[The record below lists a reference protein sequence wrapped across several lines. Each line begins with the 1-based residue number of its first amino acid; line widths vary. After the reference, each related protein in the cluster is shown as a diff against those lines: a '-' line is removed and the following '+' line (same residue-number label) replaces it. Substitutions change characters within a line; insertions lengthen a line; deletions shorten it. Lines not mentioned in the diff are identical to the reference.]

1 MRGSPAVPSPFH
13 SAGVN
18 RVPGHITMAI
28 LQQWGVGVVGEECYQ
43 RISQMQNLRG
53 GQHYT
58 HNLRGTKRSVD
69 EGHGLGRVGDVV
81 IPRKRVI

>member
-1 MRGSPAVPSPFH
+1 MRGSPAVLSPFH

-18 RVPGHITMAI
+18 CVSLATSLWPSCSSG
-28 LQQWGVGVVGEECYQ
+28 GVGVVGEECYQ

-58 HNLRGTKRSVD
+58 HDLRGTKRSVD

-81 IPRKRVI
+81 IP